1 MWWAYLLVFVGAFLF
16 DVVFFP
22 FLPAFT
28 IMIFLQI
35 QFKLN
40 IWAVIGIGVAGSIL
54 GRYVLTLYI
63 PHLSEKIFKKGK
75 NEDVEYLGDLMKKK
89 GWKSQAGILTYSLLP
104 LPTTP
109 LFLAAGMAKLRPI
122 YIIPA
127 FFVGKFISDT
137 IAVAIGKYSAESTAN
152 LINGTV
158 SWKSIAGLVGG
169 LILICALLFIDW
181 RTLLQK
187 KKLKLRFNIWN
198 FGKGKTAAAKA

>member
-1 MWWAYLLVFVGAFLF
+1 MVFIGAFLF

-40 IWAVIGIGVAGSIL
+40 IWAVISIGVAGSIL
-54 GRYVLTLYI
+54 GRYVLTLYF
-63 PHLSEKIFKKGK
+63 PHLSDKLFKKAK
-75 NEDVEYLGDLMKKK
+75 NEDVEYLGDVMKKK
-89 GWKSQAGILTYSLLP
+89 GWKTQLGVLTYSLLP

-109 LFLAAGMAKLRPI
+109 LFLAAAMARLKPI

-127 FFVGKFISDT
+127 FFVGKFASDT
-137 IAVAIGKYSAESTAN
+137 VAVLLGKYSAESTAS
-152 LINGTV
+152 LIKGTV

-169 LILICALLFIDW
+169 LVLICALLFIDW

-187 KKLKLRFNIWN
+187 RKFKLHFNIWN
-198 FGKGKTAAAKA
+198 FGKNKTATAKA